1 MQLIRRTLRQCYRQR
16 ESIFSRALRAPY
28 NTATSAIFP
37 GALRARCKIFAFG
50 VFIIIHFPK
59 KNELRFLLM
68 RGGLLLIGLYTMSEY
83 SVEKLPL
90 DKIPLT
96 RLVDLKSRLSS
107 LSEKVK
113 ADPPW
118 KKIRWDQVP
127 KDIPPIPLDEIP
139 WE

>member
-1 MQLIRRTLRQCYRQR
+1 MFAICQEYPDECKKDKPIQLANAERDSQENFWDQIPLDKV
-16 ESIFSRALRAPY
+16 
-28 NTATSAIFP
+28 NFP
-37 GALRARCKIFAFG
+37 
-50 VFIIIHFPK
+50 
-59 KNELRFLLM
+59 
-68 RGGLLLIGLYTMSEY
+68 
-83 SVEKLPL
+83 VEKLPL

-118 KKIRWDQVP
+118 KKIPWDQVP